1 MKIKLYI
8 LLNVILLLLTACGSK
23 HKEPV
28 TTDATINYGVEFL
41 DSGLT
46 DCHFIA
52 GCAGFTDGQVYLA
65 VTRQDDEH
73 FSQHYLYSVSK
84 NSTPNLILAADDFL
98 AGAEGF
104 AYIENIQAGA
114 DDSIW
119 VTLSVSP
126 SSLYG
131 NYLWHV
137 DRNGVELDRIRL
149 NPQELSIKQIDGVL
163 VDDNN
168 WLYIISGP
176 SVVVLD
182 REQHH
187 QFTLDTK
194 GNTVPRPVRLSNG
207 QAGFLISLDD
217 TSAEVRTIDREAQ
230 DWGETYTLPGGCK
243 AIYPG
248 SGEYL
253 FFSTVDQTLGGWNVG
268 KGSLIQLVRWLDI
281 GINTSTLLGF
291 SVDTDGQIMAAVSP
305 NNSVQMAIL
314 TPDSESPEKTV
325 LTLASTRDMYYLR
338 EYVSQFNQTN
348 TTCRIEYKPY
358 YTQTGDYFSLDEY
371 QQGVTRLLTE
381 IGAGRIPDLLCVD
394 DLPVLRFGAIGMLE
408 DLWPYIENDPE
419 LGREAVMEHVLEC
432 AQQDGKLYTIF
443 DSFIINTVVGSR
455 AVVGDRTNWT
465 LNDLRAAL
473 ATMPDGCAIFS
484 PNSTKLE
491 TLKNIIYADLENY
504 VDWERGA
511 CSFDSSGFRE
521 ILSFCNEMETEEGAM
536 FEWYT
541 LVPEGREMLLEY
553 ALRNFI
559 RIQEHQAIFG
569 GEISYVGYPRS
580 DGECGSSFE
589 VMNPIVMT
597 TACKNKE
604 GAWSFLRQFLLPQ
617 ELPTDTYG
625 NVDVSNAIFPVNRE
639 SSETLLEASMKPA
652 YSDDGEELPPTG
664 IGLWDNKVPVF
675 EVIFSP
681 MPQTQCDQIMEL
693 YNAVSAIYTTDNALW
708 EIISEQA
715 QPYFAGDKSVDEAA
729 RLIQSRAE
737 LYVNERK

>member
-253 FFSTVDQTLGGWNVG
+253 YRL
-268 KGSLIQLVRWLDI
+268 R
-281 GINTSTLLGF
+281 
-291 SVDTDGQIMAAVSP
+291 DG
-305 NNSVQMAIL
+305 
-314 TPDSESPEKTV
+314 V
-325 LTLASTRDMYYLR
+325 L
-338 EYVSQFNQTN
+338 
-348 TTCRIEYKPY
+348 
-358 YTQTGDYFSLDEY
+358 
-371 QQGVTRLLTE
+371 
-381 IGAGRIPDLLCVD
+381 
-394 DLPVLRFGAIGMLE
+394 
-408 DLWPYIENDPE
+408 
-419 LGREAVMEHVLEC
+419 
-432 AQQDGKLYTIF
+432 
-443 DSFIINTVVGSR
+443 
-455 AVVGDRTNWT
+455 
-465 LNDLRAAL
+465 
-473 ATMPDGCAIFS
+473 
-484 PNSTKLE
+484 
-491 TLKNIIYADLENY
+491 
-504 VDWERGA
+504 
-511 CSFDSSGFRE
+511 
-521 ILSFCNEMETEEGAM
+521 
-536 FEWYT
+536 
-541 LVPEGREMLLEY
+541 
-553 ALRNFI
+553 
-559 RIQEHQAIFG
+559 
-569 GEISYVGYPRS
+569 
-580 DGECGSSFE
+580 
-589 VMNPIVMT
+589 
-597 TACKNKE
+597 
-604 GAWSFLRQFLLPQ
+604 
-617 ELPTDTYG
+617 
-625 NVDVSNAIFPVNRE
+625 
-639 SSETLLEASMKPA
+639 
-652 YSDDGEELPPTG
+652 
-664 IGLWDNKVPVF
+664 
-675 EVIFSP
+675 
-681 MPQTQCDQIMEL
+681 
-693 YNAVSAIYTTDNALW
+693 
-708 EIISEQA
+708 
-715 QPYFAGDKSVDEAA
+715 
-729 RLIQSRAE
+729 
-737 LYVNERK
+737 